1 MPSYYPPPRPISPGV
16 TPLAGINVA
25 PDHGYTTVSSVATG
39 PKYDFANGEDDDNKD
54 EDSEPLPAVPTEIYK
69 VDRWYDPALYTYDF
83 QPSGMGVLPEDRL
96 ADGKT
101 DPWRKYCFVVIRDLP
116 QAHEKRKP
124 FFLIT
129 VKSKFLLK
137 ACKVAVGEV
146 AGVSWNAIPLE
157 VCLVLRKT
165 YYLTDLSL

>member
-1 MPSYYPPPRPISPGV
+1 MPSYCPPPQLISPGV
-16 TPLAGINVA
+16 TPSAGINVA
-25 PDHGYTTVSSVATG
+25 PDYGYATVSSVATG
-39 PKYDFANGEDDDNKD
+39 TKYDFANGEDDYNKD
-54 EDSEPLPAVPTEIYK
+54 EDSEPVPVVPTEIYK
-69 VDRWYDPALYTYDF
+69 VDRWYDPALYTHDF
-83 QPSGMGVLPEDRL
+83 RPSETDVLPEDRL

-116 QAHEKRKP
+116 QAHEERKP
-124 FFLIT
+124 YFLIT

-157 VCLVLRKT
+157 VCLISTKT
-165 YYLTDLSL
+165 YYHTDLSL